1 MREINRKDKFPLKN
15 SYIEH
20 RTIVAN
26 NVDCGS
32 QFWLLGRG
40 AWLNRKIL
48 KYFIECV
55 DKELPKL
62 DYITYN
68 LGDKN
73 GHADS
78 YLSHCFNKH
87 LPHRTENY
95 LIDGNSFLFGLPFY
109 PTEYSLG
116 ENIFSYHSSYLT
128 QEKIVKDLYRDYY
141 NNEDLD

>member
-1 MREINRKDKFPLKN
+1 MREINRKDEFPLKN

-20 RTIVAN
+20 STIVSD
-26 NVDCGS
+26 NVDCIEP
-32 QFWLLGRG
+32 FWLIGHG
-40 AWLNRKIL
+40 TWMNRKIL
-48 KYFIECV
+48 KYFIECA

-68 LGDKN
+68 IGDKN

-78 YLSHCFNKH
+78 YFSHCFNKY
-87 LPHRTENY
+87 LPQRTENY
-95 LIDGNSFLFGLPFY
+95 VIDGSTFTFGDHITP
-109 PTEYSLG
+109 EYYRFD
-116 ENIFSYHSSYLT
+116 ETIFSYHSAYLT